1 MDYATLMM
9 DIHGSRGYSVPA
21 RKAIQVY
28 IQSVLESLNHI
39 FKTALAKPVTFS
51 AGDEVQGLFTG
62 PEAAYLYLRLFAHLL
77 FPVRLFAGLGYG
89 KWNIRLMNYSSS
101 AQDGP
106 VYHQARQAL
115 EDADKNADYP
125 WLFLSGKSED
135 IIINTTLSS
144 QARALYMRSVP
155 QNEVFLLLE
164 MISPLDAGGLLAEN
178 LAERLLKANTSRKD
192 FEKEVFLKKDAA
204 SGLLSK
210 TSPND
215 FVQVSKTDAISADT
229 GYFVTLGEVRGAPG
243 RLAEI
248 SGTTR
253 QNIGK
258 IINAAGIYRARN
270 ADISLIKL
278 MHSVFGENVYVR

>member
-1 MDYATLMM
+1 MDYTALMI
-9 DIHGSRGYSVPA
+9 DLQDSRKYQVSA
-21 RKAIQVY
+21 RNAIQRY
-28 IQSVLESLNHI
+28 ILFVLDSLN
-39 FKTALAKPVTFS
+39 ALLQDSLASRVAFS
-51 AGDEVQGLFTG
+51 AGDEVQGLFAR

-77 FPVRLFAGLGYG
+77 SPVRLRAGLGYG
-89 KWNIRLMNYSSS
+89 EWNIKLEGSPTG

-115 EDADKNADYP
+115 EDAGKNADYP

-135 IIINTTLSS
+135 MIINTTLSS
-144 QARALYMRSVP
+144 QARALYARSIP

-164 MISPLDAGGLLAEN
+164 MISPLDAGSLLAEDFT
-178 LAERLLKANTSRKD
+178 ERMLKVNVSRKD
-192 FEKEVFLKKDAA
+192 FEQEVFPKKDAA

-229 GYFVTLGEVRGAPG
+229 GYFVTLGEVRGALV

-248 SGTTR
+248 TGTTR

-258 IINAAGIYRARN
+258 IINTAGIYQACN

-278 MHSVFGENVYVR
+278 MHSVFGENVHAR